1 MNILSYIDS
10 TGQWVELGF
19 ASLGLTVLGA
29 LCVWL
34 RGIFWLAPA
43 IGFSIFL
50 HGAAYLHVR
59 DNLLNGN
66 QSPGNVGVPFS
77 FHLLIPTAVLMLSTA
92 FVRMAGFSVPAAS
105 DR

>member
-1 MNILSYIDS
+1 MNSLSYIDS

-50 HGAAYLHVR
+50 YGAAYLHVR
-59 DNLLNGN
+59 DHLLNGN
-66 QSPGNVGVPFS
+66 LSPGNVGVPLS
-77 FHLLIPTAVLMLSTA
+77 FDLLIPTAVLMLSIA
-92 FVRMAGFSVPAAS
+92 YVRMGGFSVPAAS